1 MSVSIYQLGHKKLT
15 QIIFEWQAADRASLL
30 ALFMVMEIALHWLWC
45 FSVWLRQDTLK
56 AYVDMEFLYPIWL
69 AITLIGLFFWWMVGH
84 LSDIKNDDERLHKSQ
99 ILLISTYSV
108 YIAIVILV
116 MGHSS
121 LVSGV
126 SLVGGAMLGMMLVRR
141 VYIWKA
147 FLIQIFLILLAMIV
161 PYLGVGIPSLRH
173 LTTSSI
179 LNAGYSYVTYGE
191 MMTTENA
198 MATSIFNNGNLSW
211 ESLDHLRRS
220 SAFFWRSTHIYLA
233 LPKAIFMVYVFRTL
247 LLILDDSKKEI
258 LKHANED
265 ELTQMM
271 NRRHGLTQMQQT
283 LMATTD
289 AQDYSV
295 ILLDLDFFKNINDSY
310 GHEVGDQVLK
320 EVAHLITDTLEDKV
334 IISRYGGEE
343 FLIVLP
349 YTPHELAIRVA
360 EQLRHKIAQHTIA
373 VDDNLS
379 FQVTA
384 SLGLYTISYDELE
397 KIKRECASVSLDVTT
412 SKPTRLQLLKSRGNA
427 RPVRQYNDTQTAQL
441 SSDICQRLISVAD
454 KALYEAK
461 GLGRNQVVSAN
472 DLLAEGAI
480 ALPRYGT

>member
-1 MSVSIYQLGHKKLT
+1 MSASIYQLGHKKFS

-30 ALFMVMEIALHWLWC
+30 ALFIVMEVGLHWLWC
-45 FSVWLRQDTLK
+45 LSVWLRRDTLS
-56 AYVDMEFLYPIWL
+56 AYINMNFLYPTWVV
-69 AITLIGLFFWWMVGH
+69 ITLVGLFFWWMVGH
-84 LSDIKNDDERLHKSQ
+84 LSHIKNDDQQLNESQ
-99 ILLISTYSV
+99 LLLISTYSV

-141 VYIWKA
+141 TYIWKA
-147 FLIQIFLILLAMIV
+147 FLLQVALILLVTLI
-161 PYLGVGIPSLRH
+161 PYLGVSIPSLRH
-173 LTTSSI
+173 LSMSSI
-179 LNAGYSYVTYGE
+179 FTDGYSYVTYGE

-198 MATSIFNNGNLSW
+198 MATSILNNGHLSW
-211 ESLDHLRRS
+211 ERVDDLRRS

-233 LPKAIFMVYVFRTL
+233 LPKAIFMVYVFRIL
-247 LLILDDSKKEI
+247 LFILDDSKKEI

-271 NRRHGLTQMQQT
+271 NRRYGLMQMQQT

-295 ILLDLDFFKNINDSY
+295 ILLDLDLFKHINDSY

-320 EVAHLITDTLEDKV
+320 EVAHLITNSLEDKV
-334 IISRYGGEE
+334 LISRYGGEE

-360 EQLRHKIAQHTIA
+360 EQLRQKIAQHVIK
-373 VDDNLS
+373 VDNMLS

-384 SLGLYTISYDELE
+384 SLGLYTINYHELE
-397 KIKRECASVSLDVTT
+397 KIKLECAPTSLQVSTP
-412 SKPTRLQLLKSRGNA
+412 KPTKLQLLKSRGNTQ
-427 RPVRQYNDTQTAQL
+427 PIKLSIDTQSAQI
-441 SSDICQRLISVAD
+441 SSDVCQRLISVAD

-461 GLGRNQVVSAN
+461 DQGRNKVVSAN